1 MDHKTPS
8 TYIIKNFQEPHENF
22 AAHKVWGI
30 GEGKS
35 FSFSKYFLPPF
46 HARIAL
52 LAETESGLVFC
63 EDKEVRFRELREESF
78 VLVFPARGQE
88 IALGK
93 TRISFGFVGRLI
105 NP

>member
-1 MDHKTPS
+1 MGHRGGEKFLF
-8 TYIIKNFQEPHENF
+8 FQIFSSSLPRENLSRYLR
-22 AAHKVWGI
+22 K
-30 GEGKS
+30 
-35 FSFSKYFLPPF
+35 
-46 HARIAL
+46 
-52 LAETESGLVFC
+52 TESGLVFC
-63 EDKEVRFRELREESF
+63 EDKEVRFRELREESL